1 MYSDVIESPSK
12 DCFSFNDQ
20 STPYDMA
27 EVNEISNHSDL
38 DYIFDSYYSSVSRY
52 NTGFEL
58 PEDCKNMSFSELFDQ
73 ELFSTH
79 EDKDC
84 QITIKIE
91 KEEPS
96 NECYS
101 ADNSIDTTGSQ
112 SFVKVEENSPSSSLS
127 KSFAPKRGIN
137 RTSIKTMGTSDVN
150 HLIHNP
156 FCEIE
161 QVNNQMLGYI
171 NSSIVKCEA
180 EDDNDNVEENLVEM
194 EVSPYYS
201 ADDLQQNNT
210 GLEKIEEIVVSSSS
224 LKSSITKPR
233 GINRISI
240 KSPDNS
246 NAKLLCNT
254 FCEPKDLANDR
265 MPVKVQTPIIKCEPL
280 DENETIEETIVGLQ
294 YSADDSQS
302 TSNNH
307 SMMYVKN
314 SVSKYGSQSATSSHN
329 GGKVIDSITPLL
341 LKKSTS
347 KCQGINKISLKTT
360 NNVKQPIYSKSKHLG
375 TNQISVKVQTP
386 IMKFEP
392 ENFNGYIE
400 KHIIKKEVKPSYS
413 ADTLNC
419 TPMNRSF
426 VKDEIR
432 PLLKNA
438 APKHRA
444 NNKKSIKATE
454 NYGVK
459 HIAHNLHCEPKKIG
473 DEQIS
478 AKLTTPVIKR
488 ELEDFN
494 DISKENIE
502 MVINPSYSFSNGLQG
517 TTISHSLVKIDQ
529 IVSSPKG
536 LASRHQ
542 SADNSSIKTT
552 DNSKNHLIYNLNNK
566 PKDLGNDVASVKDKI
581 LIIKREPENNN
592 STIQPNLRINL
603 KTEKDTKCI
612 DPKEIHSSYLINGN
626 AESQKVVIKNM
637 ETIVSSMK
645 TEDIDSQ
652 TDKKKI
658 SWEEFRAKREKMGL
672 INISEIKEEPA
683 VDIVATDNV
692 KMKAM
697 KEEFDRN
704 TAEHFTGQKRKI
716 DDNEEQITTA
726 KEINNEEEELQ
737 KKRMKIEYIKNLLPS
752 SFASE
757 IAETSSLMK
766 GSLVED
772 NDNESTSD
780 DSMLSNEK
788 IQGKYLNTH
797 DKSQKKGHQ
806 SRLYSSHRNLSRSD
820 YNNKSSRSSSI
831 SSNPDDYYSRNR
843 TDAASQGSQYNQNTR
858 TALQRN
864 KEQKRVVYVG
874 QIPIKLG
881 KRYLYNRFKE
891 FGTIQ
896 SLTLHKKPDFRV
908 YYAFVTYSDNS
919 EADRAISHGND
930 DESQVQLD
938 IRFGERKQTQTP
950 YYDLDDE
957 WLTDWYGYQQPLA
970 PVVKA
975 QTLEKVSFEEEL
987 QEFYK
992 LAQIKKLNK
1001 IKSSQVS

>member
-1 MYSDVIESPSK
+1 
-12 DCFSFNDQ
+12 
-20 STPYDMA
+20 MA
-27 EVNEISNHSDL
+27 EVNEISNQANL

-79 EDKDC
+79 ENKDC

-91 KEEPS
+91 KEEQL

-101 ADNSIDTTGSQ
+101 ADNSVDTADSL
-112 SFVKVEENSPSSSLS
+112 SFVKIEENIPSSSLS

-137 RTSIKTMGTSDVN
+137 RTSIKTMGTSDVK

-156 FCEIE
+156 FCETE

-180 EDDNDNVEENLVEM
+180 EDVKDNVEENLVEM
-194 EVSPYYS
+194 EVNPYYS
-201 ADDLQQNNT
+201 ADGLRNNT
-210 GLEKIEEIVVSSSS
+210 GLEKSEEHIVSSS
-224 LKSSITKPR
+224 LFKSSTPKRR

-240 KSPDNS
+240 KTPDNS
-246 NAKLLCNT
+246 DAKHLFNP
-254 FCEPKDLANDR
+254 FCEPKDLANYQI
-265 MPVKVQTPIIKCEPL
+265 PAKVQTPIIKCEPI
-280 DENETIEETIVGLQ
+280 DENETIEETIVGLH
-294 YSADDSQS
+294 YSPNDSQT
-302 TSNNH
+302 TSNSHN
-307 SMMYVKN
+307 MVKVKN
-314 SVSKYGSQSATSSHN
+314 SVSKYGLQSTNSSHN
-329 GGKVIDSITPLL
+329 VVKVIDSVTPLL

-360 NNVKQPIYSKSKHLG
+360 NNVNHPSKSKHLG

-386 IMKFEP
+386 IVKIEP
-392 ENFNGYIE
+392 ENVDKSIE
-400 KHIIKKEVKPSYS
+400 KPIVKKEVKPCYS
-413 ADTLNC
+413 ADNLNC
-419 TPMNRSF
+419 TSNNRNF
-426 VKDEIR
+426 LREEIR
-432 PLLKNA
+432 LSSLLKNSA
-438 APKHRA
+438 SKRRA
-444 NNKKSIKATE
+444 NNKKSIKATK
-454 NYGVK
+454 NDSVK
-459 HIAHNLHCEPKKIG
+459 HIAHNFHFEPK
-473 DEQIS
+473 QIS
-478 AKLTTPVIKR
+478 NNQNSVELATTVIKR
-488 ELEDFN
+488 EPEDFY
-494 DISKENIE
+494 DTSKENIE
-502 MVINPSYSFSNGLQG
+502 MMTNPSYSSSNG
-517 TTISHSLVKIDQ
+517 IKSKAVSHSLVKIDK

-536 LASRHQ
+536 LASQHR
-542 SADNSSIKTT
+542 STNGNSIKTT
-552 DNSKNHLIYNLNNK
+552 DNSKNHLICNLNYK
-566 PKDLGNDVASVKDKI
+566 PKDLGNSLTSVKYKI
-581 LIIKREPENNN
+581 PIIKREPENDNN
-592 STIQPNLRINL
+592 TIQPNALNNL
-603 KTEKDTKCI
+603 KSEKEIKFVDSN
-612 DPKEIHSSYLINGN
+612 EIHSSDLINKN
-626 AESQKVVIKNM
+626 AESQEIIIKNM
-637 ETIVSSMK
+637 VTIASSIK
-645 TEDIDSQ
+645 TEDIDYQ

-683 VDIVATDNV
+683 IDIVATDNV

-716 DDNEEQITTA
+716 DDKEEQNTTA

-737 KKRMKIEYIKNLLPS
+737 KKRMKIEYIKKLLPS

-757 IAETSSLMK
+757 IAKTSSLMK

-780 DSMLSNEK
+780 DSMLSNDK
-788 IQGKYLNTH
+788 TQGKYLNTH

-806 SRLYSSHRNLSRSD
+806 TRVHSSHRNSSRSD
-820 YNNKSSRSSSI
+820 YNNKSSRSSST
-831 SSNPDDYYSRNR
+831 SSNPDDYYNRNR
-843 TDAASQGSQYNQNTR
+843 TDAPSQGSQYNQNARNT
-858 TALQRN
+858 LQRP

-908 YYAFVTYSDNS
+908 YYAFVTYSENS
-919 EADRAISHGND
+919 EADRAIAHGND
-930 DESQVQLD
+930 DDTEVQLD

-957 WLTDWYGYQQPLA
+957 WLTDWYGYKQPLA

-975 QTLEKVSFEEEL
+975 QTPEKVSFEEEL

>member
-1 MYSDVIESPSK
+1 
-12 DCFSFNDQ
+12 
-20 STPYDMA
+20 MA
-27 EVNEISNHSDL
+27 EVNEISNQANL

-79 EDKDC
+79 ENKDC

-91 KEEPS
+91 KEEPL

-101 ADNSIDTTGSQ
+101 ADNSVDTADNSVDTADSL
-112 SFVKVEENSPSSSLS
+112 SFVKVEENIPSSSLS

-137 RTSIKTMGTSDVN
+137 RTSIKTTRSSDVK

-171 NSSIVKCEA
+171 NSSIVKCEV
-180 EDDNDNVEENLVEM
+180 EDVNDNVEENLVEM
-194 EVSPYYS
+194 EVNSYYS
-201 ADDLQQNNT
+201 AGDLQNNT
-210 GLEKIEEIVVSSSS
+210 SLEKSKEHIVSSSF
-224 LKSSITKPR
+224 LKSSTPKR
-233 GINRISI
+233 QGINKISI
-240 KSPDNS
+240 ETPDNS
-246 NAKLLCNT
+246 DIKHLCNP
-254 FCEPKDLANDR
+254 FYKSKDLTNYQI
-265 MPVKVQTPIIKCEPL
+265 PVKVQTPVIKSQPL
-280 DENETIEETIVGLQ
+280 DENETIEETVVGLH
-294 YSADDSQS
+294 YSLDDSQT
-302 TSNNH
+302 TSNSHN
-307 SMMYVKN
+307 MVKVKN
-314 SVSKYGSQSATSSHN
+314 SVSKYGSQSTNSN
-329 GGKVIDSITPLL
+329 VVKVINSVTPLL

-347 KCQGINKISLKTT
+347 NCQGINKISFRTT
-360 NNVKQPIYSKSKHLG
+360 NNVKQSSKSKHLG
-375 TNQISVKVQTP
+375 TNKISVKVQTP
-386 IMKFEP
+386 TVKIEP
-392 ENFNGYIE
+392 ENVNNSIE
-400 KHIIKKEVKPSYS
+400 KSIVKKEVKSCYS
-413 ADTLNC
+413 ANSLNY
-419 TPMNRSF
+419 TSNNRSF

-432 PLLKNA
+432 LSSLLKNSA
-438 APKHRA
+438 AKRQT
-444 NNKKSIKATE
+444 NNKKSVKATE
-454 NYGVK
+454 NGGVK
-459 HIAHNLHCEPKKIG
+459 PIANNFHFEPKKISNN
-473 DEQIS
+473 QIS
-478 AKLTTPVIKR
+478 VKLATTVIKH
-488 ELEDFN
+488 EPEDFN
-494 DISKENIE
+494 DTSKENIE
-502 MVINPSYSFSNGLQG
+502 MVTNPSYSSNSIKS
-517 TTISHSLVKIDQ
+517 TAVTHSLVKIDQ

-536 LASRHQ
+536 FTSQHQ
-542 SADNSSIKTT
+542 GTNDNSIKAT
-552 DNSKNHLIYNLNNK
+552 DNSKNLLIHNLNYK
-566 PKDLGNDVASVKDKI
+566 PKDLGNNLTSVRYKI
-581 LIIKREPENNN
+581 PIKKREPDNDN
-592 STIQPNLRINL
+592 STIQPNALNNL
-603 KTEKDTKCI
+603 KSEIETKFV
-612 DPKEIHSSYLINGN
+612 DPNEIHSSDLINGN
-626 AESQKVVIKNM
+626 AESQEVILKKM
-637 ETIVSSMK
+637 ETIESSIK
-645 TEDIDSQ
+645 TEDLNSQ

-672 INISEIKEEPA
+672 INISEIKEEPSI
-683 VDIVATDNV
+683 DIASTDNIN
-692 KMKAM
+692 MKAM

-716 DDNEEQITTA
+716 DDKDEQNTTP

-737 KKRMKIEYIKNLLPS
+737 KKRMKIEYIKKLLPS

-757 IAETSSLMK
+757 IAKTSSLMK

-780 DSMLSNEK
+780 DSMLSNDK
-788 IQGKYLNTH
+788 TQGKYSNTN

-806 SRLYSSHRNLSRSD
+806 TRVYSSHRNLSRSD
-820 YNNKSSRSSSI
+820 YNKSSRASST
-831 SSNPDDYYSRNR
+831 SSNPDDYYNRNR
-843 TDAASQGSQYNQNTR
+843 TDTPSQGSQYNQNAR
-858 TALQRN
+858 TTLQRP

-908 YYAFVTYSDNS
+908 YYAFVTYSENS
-919 EADRAISHGND
+919 EADRAITHGND
-930 DESQVQLD
+930 NESQVQLD

-957 WLTDWYGYQQPLA
+957 WLTDWYGYKQPLV

-975 QTLEKVSFEEEL
+975 QTPEKVSFEEEL